1 MGNLAAPIFMAKEL
15 TIDIETYSTVDI
27 KKSGIYK
34 YVTSSDFE
42 ILTITV
48 SVDSE
53 VPVTY
58 DLASGD
64 ELPLDIVQD
73 LLNDKV
79 IKWAHNAIFERICLS
94 EWLKRTYPIFYE
106 RCGRIYLNPTCWR
119 CTMVLVMYYGLP
131 ASLKDIGKVL
141 KLENQKLEE
150 GKSLVKYF
158 CQPCKPT
165 KSNGHRTRNLPLHNL
180 EAWKLFLKYNRR
192 DVEVSLEIK
201 DILSK
206 YPLPTTFWQ
215 EYSLDQEIN
224 DWGILIDSDLVTN
237 AVKFCN
243 EYIADTIATLQK
255 LTGVA
260 NPNSTPQMK
269 KWLETKGILTK
280 SLDKDALDKLIATSP
295 PDIKGILVLYQRIK
309 KTSVSKY
316 EKMLDVRCIDGR
328 IRGAFQ
334 FYGASRT
341 GRWAG
346 RQVQFQ
352 NLPKSNISDL
362 ENAREL
368 IKAGDYNTFKS
379 QYDSVLNTLSG
390 IVRNAIVPNNGSKLI
405 IADYSAIEARVLA
418 FIANETWRLK
428 VFENN
433 EDLYCASA
441 SNMFGIPVEKNG
453 INGELRQKGKIAEL
467 ALGYGGA
474 VGALKDMGATK
485 MGLVEQ
491 ELSTLVQAWR
501 SANINIVKF
510 WRDVEDKLK
519 LTIRYHVQTKTNTI
533 GFRYQD
539 NMLFIT
545 LPSGR
550 ELCYRNPK
558 IELGKFGQE
567 TITYDDT
574 KIGVRKESYGA
585 KFVENIVQ
593 GISRDIL
600 VNAMINIQPYGHIVA
615 HVHDEVV
622 LECNKEE
629 TGEHICDLMSVPP
642 TWMPNIKLKVEGF
655 ESMYYKK

>member
-1 MGNLAAPIFMAKEL
+1 MAKEL

-280 SLDKDALDKLIATSP
+280 SLDKDALDRQTLREFWFYT
-295 PDIKGILVLYQRIK
+295 KG
-309 KTSVSKY
+309 
-316 EKMLDVRCIDGR
+316 
-328 IRGAFQ
+328 
-334 FYGASRT
+334 
-341 GRWAG
+341 
-346 RQVQFQ
+346 
-352 NLPKSNISDL
+352 
-362 ENAREL
+362 
-368 IKAGDYNTFKS
+368 
-379 QYDSVLNTLSG
+379 
-390 IVRNAIVPNNGSKLI
+390 
-405 IADYSAIEARVLA
+405 
-418 FIANETWRLK
+418 
-428 VFENN
+428 
-433 EDLYCASA
+433 
-441 SNMFGIPVEKNG
+441 
-453 INGELRQKGKIAEL
+453 
-467 ALGYGGA
+467 
-474 VGALKDMGATK
+474 
-485 MGLVEQ
+485 
-491 ELSTLVQAWR
+491 
-501 SANINIVKF
+501 
-510 WRDVEDKLK
+510 
-519 LTIRYHVQTKTNTI
+519 
-533 GFRYQD
+533 
-539 NMLFIT
+539 
-545 LPSGR
+545 
-550 ELCYRNPK
+550 
-558 IELGKFGQE
+558 
-567 TITYDDT
+567 
-574 KIGVRKESYGA
+574 
-585 KFVENIVQ
+585 
-593 GISRDIL
+593 
-600 VNAMINIQPYGHIVA
+600 
-615 HVHDEVV
+615 
-622 LECNKEE
+622 
-629 TGEHICDLMSVPP
+629 
-642 TWMPNIKLKVEGF
+642 
-655 ESMYYKK
+655 